1 MGDVQEK
8 LKSLEARRQEL
19 LAVEARAAANAER
32 AKADLE
38 AAQQNLAQM
47 GFTTVEAAQEWLQ
60 KTSEEIHQSMTALD
74 KTLTEA
80 GV

>member
-38 AAQQNLAQM
+38 AAEQNLAQM
-47 GFTTVEAAQEWLQ
+47 GFQTVEAAQEWLQ
-60 KTSEEIHQSMTALD
+60 KTSEEIAQSMAALD